1 VKNIYLRIVCQG
13 DPMIFWKKSPNS
25 LFVKLNMYVP
35 FTSGQLCPKFC
46 ATSVIIK
53 ELLKENNHPI
63 GHPATG
69 QANTCTRKKQ

>member
-1 VKNIYLRIVCQG
+1 
-13 DPMIFWKKSPNS
+13 MIFWKKSPNS

-63 GHPATG
+63 GEPLPKLVTLLLVRQTRVHVKNS
-69 QANTCTRKKQ
+69 NTHA